1 MTFDTMIIHNNSAK
15 AGITIEQLL
24 AFIEQ
29 HPSLNLIKSCSYV
42 SGGIQKIDE
51 SVLATTL
58 ENASLDSRKIN
69 KNDLFIALQGEN
81 SHGLD
86 FLKSALEKS
95 PGLVVCDRL
104 LTGSEQQLLKLSGSN
119 VTVLSV
125 HSIAGYLGELA
136 AWFYK
141 QPSQRI
147 KVVGITG
154 TNGKTSTAFYCAQ
167 LLDQMGEK
175 VALMGTLGNGP
186 LHDLQ
191 ATLNTTPDSV
201 QVQRLLSEYAQQGM
215 GWCVMEVSSHAL
227 CLGRVQAVE
236 FATVALT
243 QVTRDHMDFHKTI
256 ENYHEAKT
264 RLFLDYKSHSQVLNM
279 ADSVGQ
285 ELLALSESG
294 LDNNLNNVWTYQPF
308 ITADIAADGK
318 HTKFNLSCQNS
329 LLTNQ
334 GIETELHIVQS
345 NNTQVEKIAVPLMG
359 LFSLENLSCALS
371 ILLVNKISW
380 QKIQPGLVALKP
392 VLGRMQRLA
401 ISPTII
407 LDFAHTPDA
416 LEQVLKSVKLHLQGQ
431 QAKLWL
437 VFGCGGNRD
446 KGKRPLMGKVA
457 EDYADYLMVT
467 NDNPRDEQPVDI
479 INDILLGLQQS
490 DKALVEQ
497 DRALA
502 IQAVLQSASADDIV
516 LIAGKGHENY
526 QEILGVKHPY
536 SDSDVVQQWLEQS
549 LQKSC

>member
-1 MTFDTMIIHNNSAK
+1 MIFDTMTIHNNSAE

-29 HPSLNLIKSCSYV
+29 HPSLSLIKSCSYA
-42 SGGIQKIDE
+42 SDDSQKIDE

-58 ENASLDSRKIN
+58 KNVSLDSRKIN
-69 KNDLFIALQGEN
+69 KNDLFIAIQGEN

-86 FLKSALEKS
+86 FLKSILEKS

-104 LTGSEQQLLKLSGSN
+104 LTDSEQQLLKLSGCT

-125 HSIAGYLGELA
+125 HSMAEYLGELA

-141 QPSQRI
+141 LPSQRI

-191 ATLNTTPDSV
+191 ATANTTPDSV
-201 QVQRLLSEYAQQGM
+201 QVQRLLSEFAQQGI

-256 ENYHEAKT
+256 EGYQEAKT

-279 ADSVGQ
+279 ADSVGRK
-285 ELLALSESG
+285 LFALSESR
-294 LDNNLNNVWTYQPF
+294 LDNNLDNVWTYQPF
-308 ITADIAADGK
+308 ITADIAADDK
-318 HTKFNLSCQNS
+318 HTKFNLSCQDS
-329 LLTNQ
+329 LLTSQ

-345 NNTQVEKIAVPLMG
+345 NETQVEKIAVPLMG

-380 QKIQPGLVALKP
+380 QKIQPGLLSLKP

-401 ISPTII
+401 TSPTIL

-457 EDYADYLMVT
+457 EHYADYLMVT
-467 NDNPRDEQPVDI
+467 SDNPRDEQPIDI
-479 INDILLGLQQS
+479 INDILQGLQQP

-497 DRALA
+497 DRILA
-502 IQAVLQSASADDIV
+502 IQAVLQSTSADDIV

-536 SDSDVVQQWLEQS
+536 SDSDVVKKWLEQS
-549 LQKSC
+549 LQKGC

>member
-1 MTFDTMIIHNNSAK
+1 MIFDTMTIHNNSAE

-29 HPSLNLIKSCSYV
+29 HPSLSLIKSCSYA
-42 SGGIQKIDE
+42 SDDSQKIDE

-58 ENASLDSRKIN
+58 KNVSLDSRKIN
-69 KNDLFIALQGEN
+69 KNDLFIAIQGEN

-86 FLKSALEKS
+86 FLKSILEKS

-104 LTGSEQQLLKLSGSN
+104 LTGSEQQLLKLSGCT

-125 HSIAGYLGELA
+125 HSITEYLGELA

-167 LLDQMGEK
+167 LLDQIGEK

-191 ATLNTTPDSV
+191 ATANTTPDSV
-201 QVQRLLSEYAQQGM
+201 QVQRLLSEFAQQGI

-256 ENYHEAKT
+256 EGYQEAKT

-279 ADSVGQ
+279 ADSVGRK
-285 ELLALSESG
+285 LFALSESR
-294 LDNNLNNVWTYQPF
+294 LDNNLDNVWTYQPF
-308 ITADIAADGK
+308 ITADIAADDK
-318 HTKFNLSCQNS
+318 HTKFNLSCQYS
-329 LLTNQ
+329 LLTSQ

-345 NNTQVEKIAVPLMG
+345 NETKVEKIAVPLMG

-392 VLGRMQRLA
+392 VLGRMQRLST
-401 ISPTII
+401 SPTIL

-416 LEQVLKSVKLHLQGQ
+416 LEQVLKSVKSHLQGQ

-457 EDYADYLMVT
+457 EHYADYLMVT
-467 NDNPRDEQPVDI
+467 SDNPRDEQPLDI
-479 INDILLGLQQS
+479 INEILQGLQQS

-497 DRALA
+497 DRTLA

-536 SDSDVVQQWLEQS
+536 SDSDVVKKWLEQS
-549 LQKSC
+549 LQKGC